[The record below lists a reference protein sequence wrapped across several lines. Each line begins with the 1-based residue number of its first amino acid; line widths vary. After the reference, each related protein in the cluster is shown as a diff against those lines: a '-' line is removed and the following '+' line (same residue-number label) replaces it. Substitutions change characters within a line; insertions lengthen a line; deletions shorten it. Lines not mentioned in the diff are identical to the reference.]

1 MNEVVCLKKVCICLY
16 FLLLCF
22 VTERVMDMLEE
33 ISREEIYP
41 EPEVNEDIRIL
52 DNMEKYC

>member
-1 MNEVVCLKKVCICLY
+1 
-16 FLLLCF
+16 
-22 VTERVMDMLEE
+22 MDMLEE